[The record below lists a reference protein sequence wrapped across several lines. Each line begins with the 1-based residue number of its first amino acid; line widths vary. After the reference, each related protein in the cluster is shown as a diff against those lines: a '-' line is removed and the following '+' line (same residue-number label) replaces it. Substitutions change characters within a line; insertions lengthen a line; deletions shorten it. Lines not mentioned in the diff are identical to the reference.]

1 MMTAIPPFIQLLLT
15 KPLKTVRPEPEERQS
30 TTGVDRLC
38 PNGIPVIMWA
48 GVISI
53 TLLLST
59 NSEAQENLHDHHDQT
74 VKLQN
79 RVNQA
84 NPVSANAAEH
94 SHSDP
99 MAKPDGSA
107 PANARDPNAYSDG
120 YERNPLSKL
129 HMRKENFGSVIVDRL
144 ESVTARGET
153 SLTYDWQAWYGS
165 SYDKAL
171 VRAEGEIEGG
181 RFFNARN
188 ELLWAHAVTPFWD
201 TQLGIRYDSGQG
213 AERGWLAFGIQ
224 GLMPY
229 WIYTEA
235 TAYVNE
241 QGRAAFRLE
250 FEYDWLITQK
260 LILQPR
266 IEMNFYSRN
275 DPTRGIKNGLSNVE
289 AGVRLRYEIIR
300 EFAPYA
306 GVEWASVTSAG
317 TQNFRQNSIDE
328 LRFVAGIHFWF

>member
-38 PNGIPVIMWA
+38 PNGIPVIMWT

-79 RVNQA
+79 HVNQA

-94 SHSDP
+94 SHSNP

-120 YERNPLSKL
+120 YERNPLSEL

-153 SLTYDWQAWYGS
+153 SLTYDWQAWYGG

-171 VRAEGEIEGG
+171 IRAEGEIEAGS
-181 RFFNARN
+181 FFNARN
-188 ELLWAHAVTPFWD
+188 ELLWAHAVTPNWD
-201 TQLGIRYDSGQG
+201 TQLGLRYDSGRG

-224 GLMPY
+224 GLTPY
-229 WIYTEA
+229 WVYTEA
-235 TAYVNE
+235 TAYINE
-241 QGRAAFRLE
+241 QGRISFRLE
-250 FEYDWLITQK
+250 LEYDWLLTQK

-266 IEMNFYSRN
+266 VEMNFYSR
-275 DPTRGIKNGLSNVE
+275 DDFSRGINSGLSGVE
-289 AGVRLRYEIIR
+289 AGLRLRYEITR
-300 EFAPYA
+300 EFAPYL
-306 GVEWASVTSAG
+306 GVEWASANRPS
-317 TQNFRQNSIDE
+317 TQNVTPNGSDE
-328 LRFVAGIHFWF
+328 LRLLAGIRFWI